1 MMMVMITMVEYHL
14 TDRQTDC
21 TMTDE
26 GQYFSLY
33 FLPYSFQYWDF
44 AYLRYEM
51 VRYDGIPTTGR

>member
-21 TMTDE
+21 TMTGD

-33 FLPYSFQYWDF
+33 FLPYSFQYWGF
-44 AYLRYEM
+44 CILT
-51 VRYDGIPTTGR
+51 I